1 MVISPFNPIIDEEYK
16 QKADIFC
23 KTFPN
28 LNFSKFKMRQFHG
41 NIELRLRIDFG
52 FDCGLCQNRLV
63 ALDVLC
69 NIYRKFQ
76 SPIYNLPSLHKN
88 VCHINQK
95 YLNNN
100 KIEVVLRFGIWPL
113 STDEINFFS
122 LNPEKTVNNFR
133 TNGLYSVLEGLGAW
147 QN

>member
-1 MVISPFNPIIDEEYK
+1 MIVTYAKIVM
-16 QKADIFC
+16 
-23 KTFPN
+23 
-28 LNFSKFKMRQFHG
+28 L
-41 NIELRLRIDFG
+41 
-52 FDCGLCQNRLV
+52 
-63 ALDVLC
+63 LDVLC
-69 NIYRKFQ
+69 NIYRKFK

-133 TNGLYSVLEGLGAW
+133 TKWSLVWKGLGAW